1 MAGSIIINDKTAVAF
16 NSRGFEIVSE
26 SIRRALEAVAPDLIA
41 PVYESKDIGYMPF
54 ISVDT
59 LDGAGV
65 QHFHAAANQALL
77 KWKQHNSETFPEW
90 NELIDKLEADERF
103 KQI

>member
-1 MAGSIIINDKTAVAF
+1 MAGSVIISDKSAVAF

-26 SIRRALEAVAPDLIA
+26 SVRRALEAVAPDLIA
-41 PVYESKDIGYMPF
+41 PVYESKDVGCMPF
-54 ISVDT
+54 ISIDT

-65 QHFHAAANQALL
+65 RHFHAAANQALL
-77 KWKQHNSETFPEW
+77 EWKRHNSEPFPEW
-90 NELIDKLEADERF
+90 SELIEKLEADERF